1 MKATT
6 ATAFF
11 AGFTIMWEIH
21 EEQNGLVLPHRL
33 RGARPCLSRS
43 SPVTSA
49 NLVKTSGYATG
60 SRSRGSATT
69 ASRVNAA
76 AERCGHGPSTSFEG
90 DARTVQVPVRRGV
103 GSDPEYGA
111 DARSLA
117 SV

>member
-11 AGFTIMWEIH
+11 CRLYDHVGNPRRAERLGP
-21 EEQNGLVLPHRL
+21 PHRL

-111 DARSLA
+111 DARSLP

>member
-11 AGFTIMWEIH
+11 CRLYDHVGNPRRAERLGP
-21 EEQNGLVLPHRL
+21 PHRL

-60 SRSRGSATT
+60 C
-69 ASRVNAA
+69 VNAA

-90 DARTVQVPVRRGV
+90 DARTVQVPVQRGV